1 MGLWVFS
8 LGNEWFKFEKF
19 SDIVE
24 KINDVSAVLGL
35 KKDNKLSRICSL
47 RNCKN
52 ESYENHQECVLHCD
66 KENFDAFQTNQYGFK
81 FDFYTALAYEVSDYL
96 KSKIF
101 SGYDSGHFEE
111 IFQFLC
117 GTYDNDKC
125 KIAQDLKNINL
136 TLHDIKFPN
145 RYSEDWGDYQ
155 NLLDKFRAI
164 YFVDCEFWD
173 SGLDLTHLSFT
184 YFRCN
189 FLKEWSIGDSLRVQ
203 GHGLYKYI
211 NCKFESRVT
220 LDFISDESLKTPKL
234 TGIFSNCVFGVGLII
249 RDSVIHYP
257 LFSNIE
263 IDNVE
268 IPNFHVKNSSLFDNL
283 TLNKLISD
291 SLIFENSK
299 FLSKVEI
306 QKCDITEAKFIDSDF
321 KSSFDAYGTKFGKFF
336 AATTIFSDFAG
347 FERCEFGKA
356 SDENGVAQFE
366 YVTFLS
372 FANIRNTIF
381 HQGLN
386 LEDTNLKEAPNFL
399 NIQLLSDNTNRETY
413 RIIKHSFDK
422 IGNHIEANRF
432 YAKEMDKYQQSLKD
446 KPISQEKIIFWL
458 NKYSSNF
465 GQSYLLPIFWIAV
478 FTGIYYLIIQ
488 GYESEILYSSYLP
501 WNEKINFFATK
512 LNDVA
517 SNVIPFKNLMKE
529 SKGYEFITLIF
540 YVVLASLIWQTIV
553 ALKRY
558 TQR

>member
-1 MGLWVFS
+1 M
-8 LGNEWFKFEKF
+8 
-19 SDIVE
+19 
-24 KINDVSAVLGL
+24 
-35 KKDNKLSRICSL
+35 SRICSFEDCE
-47 RNCKN
+47 RVVFQDR
-52 ESYENHQECVLHCD
+52 QECVLHCD
-66 KENFDAFQTNQYGFK
+66 KNKSFTMLGSSIKNYWAFHDALIEYIASSLNNK
-81 FDFYTALAYEVSDYL
+81 FISSLFREDVDYKTLIL
-96 KSKIF
+96 KYLNGSRSGGVQNIIAGKIVEIEKIF
-101 SGYDSGHFEE
+101 FPE
-111 IFQFLC
+111 I
-117 GTYDNDKC
+117 DNDMAYDFVKILSKLEKVHFMDC
-125 KIAQDLKNINL
+125 KFL
-136 TLHDIKFPN
+136 TSKLFL
-145 RYSEDWGDYQ
+145 SGTQVFYQ
-155 NLLDKFRAI
+155 NCHFFNNFRITPTKLLENVTGAI
-164 YFVDCEFWD
+164 FCKCEFEKIVE
-173 SGLDLTHLSFT
+173 LS
-184 YFRCN
+184 
-189 FLKEWSIGDSLRVQ
+189 L
-203 GHGLYKYI
+203 
-211 NCKFESRVT
+211 ESNSE
-220 LDFISDESLKTPKL
+220 FIID
-234 TGIFSNCVFGVGLII
+234 I
-249 RDSVIHYP
+249 P
-257 LFSNIE
+257 LFSGCQFFDSLELESATIRNHVL
-263 IDNVE
+263 DKSTV
-268 IPNFHVKNSSLFDNL
+268 IP
-283 TLNKLISD
+283 KLIIKD
-291 SLIFENSK
+291 SIFENNFILNSFCIDRICVEDTK

-306 QKCDITEAKFIDSDF
+306 QNCSLTEAKFIDSEF

-347 FERCEFGKA
+347 FERCEFGKTG
-356 SDENGVAQFE
+356 DENGVAQFE

-488 GYESEILYSSYLP
+488 GYESETLYSFYLP

-540 YVVLASLIWQTIV
+540 YVILASLIWQTIV

>member
-1 MGLWVFS
+1 MS
-8 LGNEWFKFEKF
+8 Q
-19 SDIVE
+19 
-24 KINDVSAVLGL
+24 
-35 KKDNKLSRICSL
+35 ICSFEDCE
-47 RNCKN
+47 RDVFQDR
-52 ESYENHQECVLHCD
+52 QECVLHCEKKD
-66 KENFDAFQTNQYGFK
+66 YSTDWFNIKILANFYDELIEYIANFIFHPLWGSSQDLNIDSIDSLK
-81 FDFYTALAYEVSDYL
+81 RYL
-96 KSKIF
+96 KDEFSIDDVISDLPLTVAFNGIFFPCRDDRDRFDYFKILKKLESIHFGFCKF
-101 SGYDSGHFEE
+101 SLSW
-111 IFQFLC
+111 I
-117 GTYDNDKC
+117 
-125 KIAQDLKNINL
+125 DLPEV
-136 TLHDIKFPN
+136 KFF
-145 RYSEDWGDYQ
+145 YQ
-155 NLLDKFRAI
+155 
-164 YFVDCEFWD
+164 DCEFNTYWYI
-173 SGLDLTHLSFT
+173 SKSKLLGNMNNVLYQNCIFNGAVSTHFEADEERVLEISLFNDCTFRKSLVLS
-184 YFRCN
+184 
-189 FLKEWSIGDSLRVQ
+189 SLAIT
-203 GHGLYKYI
+203 K
-211 NCKFESRVT
+211 
-220 LDFISDESLKTPKL
+220 
-234 TGIFSNCVFGVGLII
+234 
-249 RDSVIHYP
+249 P
-257 LFSNIE
+257 LFKNTENIV
-263 IDNVE
+263 VE
-268 IPNFHVKNSSLFDNL
+268 IPELQIRRCNIENEFLLSDLKTNL
-283 TLNKLISD
+283 LHIEK
-291 SLIFENSK
+291 SK

-306 QKCDITEAKFIDSDF
+306 QKCDIAEAKFIDSDF
-321 KSSFDAYGTKFGKFF
+321 KSSFDAYGTSFGNFF